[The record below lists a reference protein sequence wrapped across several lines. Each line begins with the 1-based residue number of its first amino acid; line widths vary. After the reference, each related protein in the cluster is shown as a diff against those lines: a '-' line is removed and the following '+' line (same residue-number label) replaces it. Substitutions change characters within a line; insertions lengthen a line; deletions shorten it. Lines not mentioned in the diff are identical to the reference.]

1 MFLVGFNI
9 FAEGK
14 FPNKHQFEVKN
25 PDDRIFELDSDVQNI
40 FDVLGEPL
48 KKENLWVVYPNASC
62 ALYRVVFDVD
72 VETQECNSIYV
83 NWNVDN

>member
-25 PDDRIFELDSDVQNI
+25 PDGRIFELDSDVQNI

-48 KKENLWVVYPNASC
+48 KKENLWAVY
-62 ALYRVVFDVD
+62 RIVFDVN